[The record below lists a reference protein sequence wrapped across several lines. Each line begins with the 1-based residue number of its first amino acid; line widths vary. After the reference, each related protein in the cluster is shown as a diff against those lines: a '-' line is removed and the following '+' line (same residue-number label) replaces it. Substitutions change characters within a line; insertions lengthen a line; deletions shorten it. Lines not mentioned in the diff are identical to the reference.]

1 MQNSNNRSRSSSDH
15 YFHKLDMLMT
25 KPLASAKLPGKDKK
39 KHITYHSITYFLF
52 VLVFFFLDLSSCWC
66 KFLTHI
72 QIQLKPETSTTGFK
86 CSNKGHI
93 RTMKKLS
100 FCYVDRATV

>member
-39 KHITYHSITYFLF
+39 KHITYRSITYFLF
-52 VLVFFFLDLSSCWC
+52 VLGFFFGPFLMLVQIFESYPDSAKTWKLLLLDLNAAI
-66 KFLTHI
+66 KDTL
-72 QIQLKPETSTTGFK
+72 G
-86 CSNKGHI
+86 
-93 RTMKKLS
+93 R
-100 FCYVDRATV
+100 